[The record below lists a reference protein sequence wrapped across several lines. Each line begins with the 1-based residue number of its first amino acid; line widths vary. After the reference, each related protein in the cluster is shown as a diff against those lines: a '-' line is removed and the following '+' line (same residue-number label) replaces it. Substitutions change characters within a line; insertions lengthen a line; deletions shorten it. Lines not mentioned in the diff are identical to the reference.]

1 MAQPEKIALITGASR
16 GIGRAAAISLARQGV
31 AVAVT
36 ARTMKEGEGQ
46 AVTPFKRDQRTV
58 PVPGSVASTLA
69 AVRECGAE
77 GLGLRLDIMDRD
89 SISAAVEEI
98 LAHFGRIDIL
108 VNNAIYQGPG
118 LMYLLGD
125 VTQEHLESSVT
136 GNLFNQFY
144 LTQKVL
150 PGMLERGSGVIINMS
165 SGSALMAPPAPA
177 DRGGWGFAYAAAKS
191 GFHRLAE
198 CLHVEHR
205 DDGILAFNVEP
216 GFTITE
222 TTRAI
227 FEDTSDLEKNMP
239 NAKPETTG
247 DVITWLAIRPEAER
261 FAGKLISS
269 PSFFEKQSISFP

>member
-1 MAQPEKIALITGASR
+1 MAQPEKVALVTGASR
-16 GIGRAAAISLARQGV
+16 GIGRAAALSLARQGV

-36 ARTMKEGEGQ
+36 SRTMKEGEGQ

-58 PVPGSVASTLA
+58 PVPGSVTSTVA
-69 AVRECGAE
+69 EVRECGAE
-77 GLGLRLDIMDRD
+77 ALGLPLDIMERA
-89 SISAAVEEI
+89 SIDAAVEKT

-125 VTQEHLESSVT
+125 VSQEQLEASVT
-136 GNLFNQFY
+136 GNLLNQFY
-144 LTQKVL
+144 LTQKIL
-150 PGMLERGSGVIINMS
+150 PGMLARGSGVIIDMS

-205 DDGILAFNVEP
+205 GDGILAFNVEP

-239 NAKPETTG
+239 NAKPEATG
-247 DVITWLAIRPEAER
+247 DVIAWLATRPEAEH

-269 PSFFEKQSISFP
+269 PSFFDKKGISFP